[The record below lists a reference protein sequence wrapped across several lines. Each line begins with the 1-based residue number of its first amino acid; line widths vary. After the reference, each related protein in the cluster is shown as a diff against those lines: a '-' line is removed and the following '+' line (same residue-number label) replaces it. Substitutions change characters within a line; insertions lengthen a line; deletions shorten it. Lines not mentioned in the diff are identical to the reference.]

1 MVNKIST
8 ELDGNSR
15 AILKTVKDILKEQ
28 QIPSSFSDC
37 IRYLARE
44 LGIEPSTKHLEDES
58 KTEVKEE

>member
-28 QIPSSFSDC
+28 GMNASFSDT
-37 IRYLARE
+37 IRYLAKE
-44 LGIEPSTKHLEDES
+44 LGIEPSVKHLEH
-58 KTEVKEE
+58 EVKKNE